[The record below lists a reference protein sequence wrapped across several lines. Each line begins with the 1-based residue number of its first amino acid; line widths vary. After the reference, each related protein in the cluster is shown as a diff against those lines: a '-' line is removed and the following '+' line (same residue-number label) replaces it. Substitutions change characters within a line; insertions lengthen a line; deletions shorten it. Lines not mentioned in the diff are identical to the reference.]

1 MLNYSLAFGGSFI
14 LEALRHH
21 AAAADAPYAVWPI
34 ALAGGAVPN
43 IAYAVFLAN
52 RNKSWGRFT
61 PLWPDLLL
69 GSIMGILWMGSVAIY
84 GTATTFL
91 GLLGAS
97 VGWSIFQIC
106 IILTANISGWL
117 SGEWKGASLQLRVVL
132 WGGLLLLG
140 SATLAIAYGSH

>member
-1 MLNYSLAFGGSFI
+1 MATVASDVSVRG
-14 LEALRHH
+14 
-21 AAAADAPYAVWPI
+21 

-43 IAYAVFLAN
+43 LAYAIFLAN
-52 RNKSWGRFT
+52 KNKTWQKFS
-61 PLWPDLLL
+61 PVWPDLLF
-69 GSIMGILWMGSVAIY
+69 GSLMGILWMGSIAIY

-117 SGEWKGASLQLRVVL
+117 SGEWKGASLKLRAVL
-132 WGGLLLLG
+132 WSGLLLLG
-140 SATLAIAYGSH
+140 SATLAISYGSH